1 MSVFRGLRRRIIRS
15 KIVLRNWRKYMKV
28 MRMVSSL
35 LGQQLLKIDFR
46 RVSVSEICRINVLYR
61 GDYIV
66 YKISRD

>member
-1 MSVFRGLRRRIIRS
+1 
-15 KIVLRNWRKYMKV
+15 MKV

-46 RVSVSEICRINVLYR
+46 RVSVSEICRLNVLYR

-66 YKISRD
+66 CKISRD